1 MYNQLFGQYQV
12 LEASFHFQTLEN
24 LELYSELEKLMQE
37 RISLL
42 QEEVP
47 TQATLPEP
55 YPVYN

>member
-1 MYNQLFGQYQV
+1 MPYQFMYTQLLAQYQL
-12 LEASFHFQTLEN
+12 LETTFHNQSKEN

-47 TQATLPEP
+47 TQATLP
-55 YPVYN
+55 

>member
-1 MYNQLFGQYQV
+1 MYTQLLAQYQL
-12 LEASFHFQTLEN
+12 LETTFHNQSKEN

-47 TQATLPEP
+47 TQATLP
-55 YPVYN
+55 